1 VIYFYWHLKENII
14 KGILGDFAEPC
25 LKSFSLINTTT
36 GGYGNMLSLSIKK
49 RWLIILLGLLLGVFL
64 ILSGCSQN
72 NETMKPREVVIYTS
86 VDQVFAETIL
96 KEFEQQSKIKVKAVY
111 DVEAAKTT
119 GLVNRL
125 IAEKDKPQADVFW
138 SSEFVQTILLQ
149 EKGVLDTYK
158 PAAAADIPSS
168 FKEKDGYWTAFG
180 GRARVFLVNTEKVA
194 AADYPAS
201 LQDMN
206 SDKWTAERIGMPY
219 PMFGTTATHAAAL
232 YAYMGEAEARSYFQN
247 LQKRGI
253 RIVEGNSVVRDMVVS
268 GELDW
273 GITDTDDADGAVKSG
288 AKVGIIYPDQSD
300 MGTLIVPNTVAL
312 IKGSKN
318 SDAAREIIEY
328 LVSKEVEQKLTDVGF
343 IQIPCRELD
352 SMPAGLP
359 ESGVKGMTID
369 FTAVYKAQESA
380 KQDMAEIFIR

>member
-1 VIYFYWHLKENII
+1 
-14 KGILGDFAEPC
+14 
-25 LKSFSLINTTT
+25 
-36 GGYGNMLSLSIKK
+36 MLSLNMQK
-49 RWLIILLGLLLGVFL
+49 RRLIILLGLILVGVL
-64 ILSGCSQN
+64 ILAGCSHN
-72 NETMKPREVVIYTS
+72 NETMKAREVVIYTS
-86 VDQVFAETIL
+86 VDQVFAEPIL

-206 SDKWTAERIGMPY
+206 SDKWPAERIGMPY

-253 RIVEGNSVVRDMVVS
+253 RIVDGNSVVRDMVVS

-288 AKVGIIYPDQSD
+288 ARVAIIYPDQSD

-312 IKGSKN
+312 IKGAKN
-318 SDAAREIIEY
+318 SDAAREMIEY

-359 ESGVKGMTID
+359 VSGVKGMSID
-369 FTAVYKAQESA
+369 FAAVYKAQESA
-380 KQDMAEIFIR
+380 KRDMAEIFVR